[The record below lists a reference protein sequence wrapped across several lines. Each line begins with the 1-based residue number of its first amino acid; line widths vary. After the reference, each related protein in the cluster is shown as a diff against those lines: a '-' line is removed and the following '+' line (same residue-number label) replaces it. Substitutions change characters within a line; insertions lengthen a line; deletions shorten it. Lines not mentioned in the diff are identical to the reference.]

1 MSRYVDSADLYANPA
16 KYDKKMIQSIATLA
30 SVPYYSPASGGPKY
44 VLDLE
49 SPPGIEVKLTVWRIV
64 PEWIPYPSTSPML
77 WTLFD
82 SPEPEERA
90 LKRLFV
96 PGEEVFFEGYV
107 INQGQTTWINVERIL
122 LPAPSVP
129 VGPRE
134 IISVQTCPRKYYL
147 DYVKNVK
154 HSILKYPDKY
164 ITRGNLVHHILA
176 AMLCDGSYCLLTT
189 QPPAEREHA
198 LRERIHEAI
207 QTEFRLDATLHLIAG
222 VSLASIENDVFH
234 HLATLLYQEE
244 LSSFVSGKEVQ
255 SEIQINNVYGLGG
268 IIDLLVD
275 NRPVEVK
282 TSWKVRPEHTMQLQ
296 VYLFASYLDSG
307 NRTGYLLYTQPA
319 QYGESDGDPHH
330 LHEITL
336 SDSDIDQIIKARNKV
351 LLQRKG
357 MQLPTT
363 YSRWCSECSHQR
375 HPGHALSKNLP
386 PCQYYCQ
393 TERFW
398 DCYESDEDGTV
409 TTRCLLVDTCPT
421 KLMYFDVNEIDYYN
435 KIRSAIT
442 TEHSLLHTLGS
453 LLRVLPTEQLS
464 LAGQQ
469 TGDLSL
475 SRCEKDILCL
485 TSASALPHLD
495 VAPGDYAI
503 LRTTDGA
510 YSFRVVVH
518 AIGLTTI
525 ELASLAS
532 LPAEFLK
539 PENRYIL
546 VKDYAEISIFRKLL
560 GVIDFIQRSQKTATF
575 SYQKGGLLP
584 ECRISRYNKDNVIAA
599 LESARVVAVQMPA
612 HRSEVECAADIV
624 ASLPSGKRTLV
635 ILRNIWEIEEFVEKF
650 KKRHLLLVINKE
662 AGFPEEPRS
671 WEIGNQ
677 QTVEEL
683 EERIRLSPIILTDQ
697 HFMLQSRFFELLRN
711 PDRRCYFDLVI
722 ADAAEQI
729 FEPLNHYIQSF
740 AEQSIL
746 IGDANRVAFPLK
758 SQEAR
763 DAGLG
768 ISTLE
773 KLIRFGA
780 FFEPREYA
788 VFSEHFPYL
797 PDQIAE
803 ALRLARIRI
812 DADGDGGSV
821 SFMTV
826 HGYEDSGSE
835 IFAQYSIVMEP
846 TTIEYRLSLEPKTEI
861 DIKQLET
868 AVNHLSGKQIDDYVV
883 GSVISVKSG
892 QLIVKRS
899 EVIGPATGKS
909 ENVTVLI
916 KLPARF
922 LEALQD
928 LMLLNQAEAEQVA
941 DVISALQ
948 NRESCTVLTPYISQ
962 ASLIRKLLV
971 EHGITDVPV
980 WLPHQISGQSYKTVI
995 VSFVSANHERVLR
1008 WPLTD
1013 PKVLYTLLTAA
1024 REHLILIGE
1033 PNTLS
1038 QSRILRDIISSQK
1051 TVQSES
1057 TSNGLSKICR
1067 ICGN

>member
-1 MSRYVDSADLYANPA
+1 MYVDSADLYANPA
-16 KYDKKMIQSIATLA
+16 KYDRKIIQSIAILA
-30 SVPYYSPASGGPKY
+30 SGPYYSPARGGPKY
-44 VLDLE
+44 ILNLE
-49 SPPGIEVKLTVWRIV
+49 SPPGIEVILTVWRMV

-77 WTLFD
+77 WDLFA
-82 SPEPEERA
+82 SPDPEERV

-107 INQGQTTWINVERIL
+107 IHQGQTTWINVERIL

-176 AMLCDGSYCLLTT
+176 AMLCDGSYCLLST
-189 QPPAEREHA
+189 QPPAEREHV

-222 VSLASIENDVFH
+222 VSLASIEKDVFH
-234 HLATLLYQEE
+234 HLATPLYQGE
-244 LSSFVSGKEVQ
+244 LSSFISGKEVQ
-255 SEIQINNVYGLGG
+255 SEVQINNVYGLGG

-296 VYLFASYLDSG
+296 VYIFASYLDSG
-307 NRTGYLLYTQPA
+307 NRTGYLLYTQPT
-319 QYGESDGDPHH
+319 QYGESDGDLRH

-351 LLQRKG
+351 LLQREG

-363 YSRWCSECSHQR
+363 YSRWCSECPHQR
-375 HPGHALSKNLP
+375 HSGHALSKNLP

-442 TEHSLLHTLGS
+442 AEHSLLYALGS
-453 LLRVLPTEQLS
+453 LLRVLPTEQRF

-469 TGDLSL
+469 AGDLSL
-475 SRCEKDILCL
+475 SRYENDILHL

-503 LRTTDGA
+503 LRTADGA
-510 YSFRVVVH
+510 YSYRVVVH
-518 AIGLTTI
+518 AVGLTTI
-525 ELASLAS
+525 ELATLAS
-532 LPAEFLK
+532 LPAEFLN
-539 PENRYIL
+539 PEHRYTL
-546 VKDYAEISIFRKLL
+546 VKDYAEIAIFRRLL
-560 GVIDFIQRSQKTATF
+560 GVIDFIQRSQKTVTL

-584 ECRISRYNKDNVIAA
+584 EHRIPRYNKEGVIAA
-599 LESARVVAVQMPA
+599 LERARVIAIQMPA
-612 HRSEVECAADIV
+612 YHSEVECAVDIV
-624 ASLPSGKRTLV
+624 ASLPSGKHTLV
-635 ILRNIWEIEEFVEKF
+635 ILRNLQEIEKFVQKF

-662 AGFPEEPRS
+662 NGFTEKPRS

-677 QTVEEL
+677 QTVDEI
-683 EERIRLSPIILTDQ
+683 EERIRLSPIILTDR
-697 HFMLQSRFFELLRN
+697 HFLLQSRLFELLRD
-711 PDRRCYFDLVI
+711 PDRRRYFDLVL
-722 ADAAEQI
+722 ADGAEQL

-763 DAGLG
+763 NAGLG
-768 ISTLE
+768 VSTLE
-773 KLIRFGA
+773 KLIRFDA
-780 FFEPREYA
+780 FFESREYA
-788 VFSEHFPYL
+788 VFSEHFPHL
-797 PDQIAE
+797 PDQITE
-803 ALRLARIRI
+803 ALRQARTRI
-812 DADGDGGSV
+812 DSDRDGGTV
-821 SFMTV
+821 CFMIV
-826 HGYEDSGSE
+826 DGHEDSGSE

-846 TTIEYRLSLEPKTEI
+846 TTTEYRLSLEPTTEI
-861 DIKQLET
+861 DLEHLET
-868 AVNHLSGKQIDDYVV
+868 VINQLSGKQIHDYAV
-883 GSVISVKSG
+883 GSAVPVKSG
-892 QLIVKRS
+892 QLTVKRS
-899 EVIGPATGKS
+899 EAIGPATGKS
-909 ENVTVLI
+909 ENVTVSVTI
-916 KLPARF
+916 PGHF
-922 LEALQD
+922 IEALQD
-928 LMLLNQAEAEQVA
+928 LMFINQAEAEQVA

-948 NRESCTVLTPYISQ
+948 NRESCAVLTPYISQ
-962 ASLIRKLLV
+962 ASLIRSLLV

-980 WLPHQISGQSYKTVI
+980 WLPHQISGRSYTTVI
-995 VSFVSANHERVLR
+995 VSFVSANAERVLR

-1051 TVQSES
+1051 TVQSRS
-1057 TSNGLSKICR
+1057 TSNR
-1067 ICGN
+1067 

>member
-1 MSRYVDSADLYANPA
+1 MSTYVDSADLYANPA
-16 KYDKKMIQSIATLA
+16 KYDRKIIQSIAILA

-44 VLDLE
+44 ILDLE

-77 WTLFD
+77 WDLFHSLD
-82 SPEPEERA
+82 PEERV

-107 INQGQTTWINVERIL
+107 IHQGQTTWINVERIL

-134 IISVQTCPRKYYL
+134 IISIQPCPRKYYL

-176 AMLCDGSYCLLTT
+176 AMLCDGSYCLLST
-189 QPPAEREHA
+189 QPPAEREHV

-207 QTEFRLDATLHLIAG
+207 QTEFRLDAALHLIAG
-222 VSLASIENDVFH
+222 VSLASIEKDVFH
-234 HLATLLYQEE
+234 HLATPLYQEE
-244 LSSFVSGKEVQ
+244 LSSFISGKEVQ
-255 SEIQINNVYGLGG
+255 SEVQINNVYGLGG

-307 NRTGYLLYTQPA
+307 NRTGYLLYTQPT
-319 QYGESDGDPHH
+319 QYGESDGDHHH

-351 LLQRKG
+351 LLQREG

-363 YSRWCSECSHQR
+363 YSRWCSECPHQR

-398 DCYESDEDGTV
+398 GCYESDEDGTV

-442 TEHSLLHTLGS
+442 AEHSLLYALGS
-453 LLRVLPTEQLS
+453 LLRVLPTEQRF

-469 TGDLSL
+469 AGDLSL
-475 SRCEKDILCL
+475 SRYENDILHL

-503 LRTTDGA
+503 LRTVDGA
-510 YSFRVVVH
+510 YSYRVVVH

-525 ELASLAS
+525 ELATLAS
-532 LPAEFLK
+532 LPAEFLN
-539 PENRYIL
+539 PEHRYTL
-546 VKDYAEISIFRKLL
+546 VKDYAEIAIFRRLL
-560 GVIDFIQRSQKTATF
+560 GVIDFIQRSQKTVTL

-584 ECRISRYNKDNVIAA
+584 EHRIPRYNKESVIAA
-599 LESARVVAVQMPA
+599 LERARVIAIQMPA
-612 HRSEVECAADIV
+612 YHSEVECAVDIV

-635 ILRNIWEIEEFVEKF
+635 ILRNLQEIEEFVQKF

-662 AGFPEEPRS
+662 NGFTEKPRS

-677 QTVEEL
+677 QTVDEI
-683 EERIRLSPIILTDQ
+683 EERIRLSPIILTDR
-697 HFMLQSRFFELLRN
+697 HFLLQSRLFELLRD
-711 PDRRCYFDLVI
+711 PDRRRYFDLVL
-722 ADAAEQI
+722 ADGAEQL

-763 DAGLG
+763 NAGLG
-768 ISTLE
+768 VSTLE
-773 KLIRFGA
+773 KLIRFDA
-780 FFEPREYA
+780 FFESREYA
-788 VFSEHFPYL
+788 VFSEHFPHL
-797 PDQIAE
+797 PDQITE
-803 ALRLARIRI
+803 ALRQARTRI
-812 DADGDGGSV
+812 DSDRDGGTV
-821 SFMTV
+821 CFMIV
-826 HGYEDSGSE
+826 DGHEDSGSE
-835 IFAQYSIVMEP
+835 VFAQYSIVMEP
-846 TTIEYRLSLEPKTEI
+846 TTTEYRLSLEPIIEI
-861 DIKQLET
+861 DLEHLET
-868 AVNHLSGKQIDDYVV
+868 VINQLSGKRIHDYAV
-883 GSVISVKSG
+883 GSAVPVKSG
-892 QLIVKRS
+892 QLTVKRS
-899 EVIGPATGKS
+899 EAIGPATGKC
-909 ENVTVLI
+909 ENVTVSVTI
-916 KLPARF
+916 PAHF
-922 LEALQD
+922 IEALQD
-928 LMLLNQAEAEQVA
+928 LMFVNQAEAEQVA

-948 NRESCTVLTPYISQ
+948 NRESCAVLTPYISQ
-962 ASLIRKLLV
+962 ASLIRSLLV

-980 WLPHQISGQSYKTVI
+980 WLPHQISGRSYTTVI
-995 VSFVSANHERVLR
+995 VSFVSANAERVLR

-1051 TVQSES
+1051 TVQSRS
-1057 TSNGLSKICR
+1057 TSNR
-1067 ICGN
+1067 